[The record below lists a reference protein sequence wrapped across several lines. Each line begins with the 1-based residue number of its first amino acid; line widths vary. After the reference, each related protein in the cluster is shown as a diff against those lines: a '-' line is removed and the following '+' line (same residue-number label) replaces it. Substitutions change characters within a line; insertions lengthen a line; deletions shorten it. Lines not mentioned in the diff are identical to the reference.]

1 MLMNEKLIDKSDSC
15 GSYTTKQSTY
25 SNVENKNKNK
35 FGFLKI
41 SQLIPHI
48 SKTCHTFNNVEDWGW
63 PTIS

>member
-1 MLMNEKLIDKSDSC
+1 MNEKLIDKSDSC

-41 SQLIPHI
+41 SHLIPHI
-48 SKTCHTFNNVEDWGW
+48 SKTCHTFNNVED
-63 PTIS
+63 